1 MKRYLFILA
10 GVCAFVLA
18 AIGIGAFL
26 PAAAPR
32 WDFISL
38 YHAVL
43 GWARGASFYD
53 FVLQRQ
59 LMAETAGVPLE
70 QIALDP
76 WPYFPYPPWY
86 LSISFFLGW
95 LHYEWAFRVWM
106 LLNLGMLACSAWL
119 LTDGWP
125 PRPRLFALVAVLL
138 YLPAIGLI
146 AVGNYSLPV
155 LLGASLLFYALRR
168 KDAPLAALGLALV
181 TFKPHIGLFFGLFG
195 FGAILLDKTAFG
207 RQALKASLLAGA
219 ALAGLGF
226 LFEPGWL
233 VEFPGALFYWQT
245 SGYINECGYCIS
257 PSNLLL
263 GLFGDSVGPSF
274 SIFVSLGL
282 LAGAALWLVSRRETV
297 FKPGGSLMPAAAG
310 LTALASPYF
319 VNYDAVILLIPL
331 LALWPGGGK
340 SLRLGLAALYLL
352 PWLGL
357 VFGRDGNFLTTL
369 SGVILFFIA
378 SSIDSSPRGS
388 YNTTTTE

>member
-18 AIGIGAFL
+18 AIGVAAFL
-26 PAAAPR
+26 PATAPR

-59 LMAETAGVPLE
+59 LMAETAGVELD

-95 LHYEWAFRVWM
+95 LNYEWGFRTWM

-125 PRPRLFALVAVLL
+125 PRQRMVALVAALL

-155 LLGASLLFYALRR
+155 LLGASLLLYAFRR
-168 KDAPLAALGLALV
+168 ADAPLAALGLAFI
-181 TFKPHIGLFFGLFG
+181 TFKPHIGLFFGLLG
-195 FGAILLDKTAFG
+195 FGAILLDKSPFG
-207 RQALKASLLAGA
+207 RQGLRASLLAGGT
-219 ALAGLGF
+219 LAGLGF
-226 LFEPGWL
+226 IFEPGWL
-233 VEFPGALFYWQT
+233 VNFPGALFYWQT

-257 PSNLLL
+257 PSNLILR
-263 GLFGDSVGPSF
+263 LFGETVGPSAA
-274 SIFVSLGL
+274 IFVSLGL
-282 LAGAALWLVSRRETV
+282 LAAAGFWLWSRRETA
-297 FKPGGSLMPAAAG
+297 FKPRGSLLPAAAG

-331 LALWPGGGK
+331 LALWPGGGRFIRNA
-340 SLRLGLAALYLL
+340 LLALYLL

-357 VFGRDGNFLTTL
+357 AFGRDGNFLTTL
-369 SGVILFFIA
+369 SGVVLFFIA
-378 SSIDSSPRGS
+378 ASIDSSPRGS
-388 YNTTTTE
+388 YNRLTTE